1 MQAAPLFEDLVL
13 VGGGHTHVHV
23 LKSFGLKPVP
33 GLRLTLIGRDI
44 RTPYSGMIPG
54 FVAGRYAFEE
64 CHIDLAGLCAWAGA
78 RLIHDEATGIDRAG
92 RQVLLKEGPAVA
104 YDLLSIDVG
113 SAPNLDTIPG
123 AGQWATPVKPIAD
136 LGRHWLAFLD
146 GIKTWLGPLNI
157 VVIGGGAGGV
167 ELALAIDH
175 RLRAVA
181 KGAQV
186 QVTLATKDEILAG
199 LAAAARRRMRAIFRR
214 RGLRLL
220 EKAATVRIERGA
232 VQLENG
238 QWLQAD
244 AVFVVTEASAAK
256 WFAATGLPLDEAR
269 FYRRRRH
276 AAVDRRRAGLRGRRL
291 RHSAKTPPAQSRRV
305 RRPPGPAA
313 RRNLRRVVLGEP
325 TEPFVPQ
332 SRYLSIIGT
341 GDGRA
346 VATRSGGR
354 SRAPGCGAGRT
365 ISIASG
371 CAAIASCARSAER
384 ELSPA
389 CCVGRNSQPN
399 RRSSRWPRTRWST
412 RWRTPLSAPR

>member
-1 MQAAPLFEDLVL
+1 MQAAPLFKDLVL

-54 FVAGRYAFEE
+54 FVAGHYTFEE

-136 LGRHWLAFLD
+136 LGRHWLAFLES
-146 GIKTWLGPLNI
+146 IRTWLGPLNI
-157 VVIGGGAGGV
+157 AVIGGGAGGV

-175 RLRAVA
+175 RLRAMA

-199 LAAAARRRMRAIFRR
+199 LAATARHKMRAIFQR

-232 VQLENG
+232 VQLEDG
-238 QWLQAD
+238 KWLQAD
-244 AVFVVTEASAAK
+244 AVFVVTEASPAK
-256 WFAATGLPLDEAR
+256 WFAATGLPLDEGG
-269 FYRRRRH
+269 FI
-276 AAVDRRRAGLRGRRL
+276 AVDDTLRSTGDE
-291 RHSAKTPPAQSRRV
+291 RV
-305 RRPPGPAA
+305 FAVGDCATVLKHRRPKAGVFAVRQGPPLA
-313 RRNLRRVVLGEP
+313 RNLRRVALGEP
-325 TEPFVPQ
+325 TEPYVPQ
-332 SRYLSIIGT
+332 SHYLSIIGT

-346 VATRSGGR
+346 VATRSGW
-354 SRAPGCGAGRT
+354 AIEGAWVWRWKDH
-365 ISIASG
+365 ID
-371 CAAIASCARSAER
+371 
-384 ELSPA
+384 
-389 CCVGRNSQPN
+389 
-399 RRSSRWPRTRWST
+399 RRWMRRYRKLRPIG
-412 RWRTPLSAPR
+412 

>member
-1 MQAAPLFEDLVL
+1 MQAAPLFKDLVL

-23 LKSFGLKPVP
+23 LKGFGLRPVP

-54 FVAGRYAFEE
+54 FVAGHYTFEE

-92 RQVLLKEGPAVA
+92 RQVLLKEGPAVS

-136 LGRHWLAFLD
+136 LGRHWLAFLE
-146 GIKTWLGPLNI
+146 GMKSWLGPLNI
-157 VVIGGGAGGV
+157 AVIGGGAGGV

-175 RLRAVA
+175 RLREAA

-199 LAAAARRRMRAIFRR
+199 LAAAARHKMRAIFQR

-220 EKAATVRIERGA
+220 ERSASVRIERGA

-238 QWLQAD
+238 KWLQAD
-244 AVFVVTEASAAK
+244 AVFVVTEASPAK
-256 WFAATGLPLDEAR
+256 WFAATGLPLDEGG
-269 FYRRRRH
+269 FI
-276 AAVDRRRAGLRGRRL
+276 AVDDTLQSTGDERVFAAGDCATVLK
-291 RHSAKTPPAQSRRV
+291 H
-305 RRPPGPAA
+305 RRPKAGVFAVRQGPPLA
-313 RRNLRRVVLGEP
+313 RNLRRVALGEP
-325 TEPFVPQ
+325 PEPFVPQ

-346 VATRSGGR
+346 VATRSGW
-354 SRAPGCGAGRT
+354 AIEGAWVWRWKDHIDRQWMRRYHKPRP
-365 ISIASG
+365 IS
-371 CAAIASCARSAER
+371 
-384 ELSPA
+384 
-389 CCVGRNSQPN
+389 
-399 RRSSRWPRTRWST
+399 
-412 RWRTPLSAPR
+412 

>member
-1 MQAAPLFEDLVL
+1 MQAAPLFKDLVL

-54 FVAGRYAFEE
+54 FVAGHYTFEE

-136 LGRHWLAFLD
+136 LGRHWLAFLES
-146 GIKTWLGPLNI
+146 IKTWLGPLNI
-157 VVIGGGAGGV
+157 AVIGGGAGGV

-199 LAAAARRRMRAIFRR
+199 LAATARHKMRAIFQR

-238 QWLQAD
+238 KWLQAD
-244 AVFVVTEASAAK
+244 AVFVVTEASA
-256 WFAATGLPLDEAR
+256 G
-269 FYRRRRH
+269 
-276 AAVDRRRAGLRGRRL
+276 
-291 RHSAKTPPAQSRRV
+291 QMV
-305 RRPPGPAA
+305 RRDRPAA
-313 RRNLRRVVLGEP
+313 RRSAVLSP
-325 TEPFVPQ
+325 STT
-332 SRYLSIIGT
+332 RC
-341 GDGRA
+341 GRP
-346 VATRSGGR
+346 ATSG
-354 SRAPGCGAGRT
+354 S
-365 ISIASG
+365 S
-371 CAAIASCARSAER
+371 RSA
-384 ELSPA
+384 
-389 CCVGRNSQPN
+389 
-399 RRSSRWPRTRWST
+399 T
-412 RWRTPLSAPR
+412 APQC